1 MDKLSIERC
10 IADLTEAN
18 FRCEE
23 EFLRRFV
30 AALAAKRFVI
40 LTGLSGSGKTK
51 LAQTFANWISLPY
64 RLSCDV
70 FFPGSVI
77 SSDRVNYYVRDSDRL
92 SVELWN
98 SEDED
103 EGTLVSLPRELIG
116 QWADFIVNNDLPS
129 GTSARAIRT
138 GVEST
143 LKYSK
148 QLNSFESPLRAAAFA
163 LLAGGSSKVAAR
175 CAEVVAVGA
184 DWTSN
189 EHVLGYP
196 DGLDRSRYIRTK
208 TLDLILNA
216 VVSPT
221 IPHFLILD
229 EMNLSHVERYFADLL
244 SAIESGEPIH
254 LHGDESTAGGDE
266 VRSGVPSRL
275 KLPANL
281 FIIGTVNVD
290 ETTYMFSPKVLDRAN
305 VLEFRVSESSLSDFL
320 VNPVGIVDSDIE
332 GKGSLHAAGLMNL
345 ARSGHALTANELS
358 VVNDEIM
365 LFFRALQPTGAE
377 FGYRA
382 AKEMVAF
389 IGCHKQLSG
398 DGWSPRAALDAQIVQ
413 KILPKLH
420 GSRNKLEPVLWSLAI
435 LCFNSRQ
442 TAADDSDGRKLELA
456 GILQQ
461 ATKAM
466 EMGDDSLDPL
476 EITRN
481 GEASYPSSA
490 AHYPLSFDKIVRM
503 MRAVRLNGFTSF
515 AEG

>member
-1 MDKLSIERC
+1 MDKLAIERC
-10 IADLTEAN
+10 IADFTEAN

-51 LAQTFANWISLPY
+51 LAQTFSRWISPPY
-64 RLSCDV
+64 KSSGDV
-70 FFPGSVI
+70 FIPGAVI

-103 EGTLVSLPRELIG
+103 EGTLVNLPRELIR
-116 QWADFIVNNDLPS
+116 QWADFITQNDLPP
-129 GTSARAIRT
+129 GTSARTIRT

-163 LLAGGSSKVAAR
+163 LLAGGTSKATAR

-196 DGLDRSRYIRTK
+196 DGLDRSRYVRTK

-216 VVSPT
+216 VASPE

-254 LHGDESTAGGDE
+254 LHGDEPAEEGDK
-266 VRSGVPSRL
+266 VRSGVPSRV
-275 KLPANL
+275 KLPENL

-305 VLEFRVSESSLSDFL
+305 VLEFRVSESSLGEFL
-320 VNPVGIVDSDIE
+320 LKPVGIVDSAIE
-332 GKGSLHAAGLMNL
+332 GKGSPHAAGLMNL
-345 ARSGHALTANELS
+345 VQSGHALTKDELS
-358 VVNDEIM
+358 EVNDEIM

-389 IGCHKQLSG
+389 IGSHKQLSG
-398 DGWSPRAALDAQIVQ
+398 DDWSPRAALDAQIVQ

-442 TAADDSDGRKLELA
+442 AAADDSEGRKLELA
-456 GILQQ
+456 AILQQ
-461 ATKAM
+461 ATKAT
-466 EMGDDSLDPL
+466 EMDDDSLDPL
-476 EITRN
+476 GTDRN
-481 GEASYPSSA
+481 GEPGYPCSA
-490 AHYPLSFDKIVRM
+490 ARYPLTFDKIVRM
-503 MRAVRLNGFTSF
+503 LRAVRLNGFTSF